1 MAVFD
6 NGIKATELGHS
17 GTGEAGMLLVGSGS
31 ARASMLVS
39 NELHRLRIRTGH

>member
-17 GTGEAGMLLVGSGS
+17 GTGEAEVLLVGSGP
-31 ARASMLVS
+31 AGASMSVS
-39 NELHRLRIRTGH
+39 NNFHRLRIRT